1 MALTP
6 DTNYYSNSGEFRNHF
21 FRSLLLLP
29 NVKERQRS
37 SGWCQLASE
46 SAAAISSPQ
55 VSELKLLA
63 PDVEASNIRFGDSE
77 LNKEQWVQHTES
89 SHTTSSITDHKPTDC
104 AGFKTYRHRRL
115 EDFKEYG
122 PFYYAGG
129 SNGADI
135 VAHYCEFK
143 GWKRIFDN
151 NRGDYFLKWSEY
163 KMPINYLNFR
173 AGKQL
178 LNQIPNNRILT
189 TKGGLCTSLKEY
201 ERIVIKYSKG
211 TQNKVIRLDEFFP
224 ASYRLDVKSERQAF
238 FDVFKDGQIWIC
250 KPSNLQEGRGIFLLR
265 CRSDVNVL
273 RAKLENME
281 DNPLTKPAQY
291 NSIFHRVVQRYIA
304 RPLLLDGRKFDVR
317 SYFLIACT
325 SPYMAFFHHGY
336 AKSTCNVYN
345 PSSDDLTS
353 HLTNQFIQ
361 RKNPRYSEMKED
373 TIWSMEHLND
383 YINEKYMKAKRLPK
397 DWVFTVFAKQM
408 QEIMAFCLNS
418 AKNKL
423 ESKLG
428 FFDLMGCDFIIDHN
442 FKVWLLEMNAN
453 PSLQRHCT
461 VLRTLI
467 PPLVY
472 ETLDLVIEIF
482 KKTTEG
488 LLNLPLESQRQFV
501 LIYNGCNRGAA
512 SKPMKDDKISLM
524 LLKQP
529 SQPKRVVTK
538 KPVRKQEMF
547 RSLSDH
553 AAVEKDSFQKATSLV
568 TCSQMPVLAQIRNM
582 CCIRPTVRPMVLDS
596 HSYSKQWSQL
606 RCSVAKALMSTV
618 PFVPPFSSRKCAE
631 VHEMSRYL

>member
-1 MALTP
+1 MRDCPNTVHHLYCDIHIIKDDLPPGIEIVYKTDGRLFNLARLKSKTKTSVSSLIEFQYADNCVAALSDNHLQQILTAF
-6 DTNYYSNSGEFRNHF
+6 NSVYTKR
-21 FRSLLLLP
+21 
-29 NVKERQRS
+29 
-37 SGWCQLASE
+37 
-46 SAAAISSPQ
+46 
-55 VSELKLLA
+55 
-63 PDVEASNIRFGDSE
+63 
-77 LNKEQWVQHTES
+77 
-89 SHTTSSITDHKPTDC
+89 
-104 AGFKTYRHRRL
+104 GFTINPRRL
-115 EDFKEYG
+115 
-122 PFYYAGG
+122 
-129 SNGADI
+129 S

-163 KMPINYLNFR
+163 KTPIHYLNFR

-178 LNQIPNNRILT
+178 LNQIPNNRFLT

-211 TQNKVIRLDEFFP
+211 RCSHKDIRLDEFFP
-224 ASYRLDVKSERQAF
+224 ASYRMDVKSERQAF

-265 CRSDVNVL
+265 CRGDVNVL
-273 RAKLENME
+273 RAKLESME
-281 DNPLTKPAQY
+281 NLLTKPAQY
-291 NSIFHRVVQRYIA
+291 NSIVHRVVQRYIA

-336 AKSTCNVYN
+336 AKSTCNIYN

-383 YINEKYMKAKRLPK
+383 YINEKYMEAKRLPK
-397 DWVFTVFAKQM
+397 DWVFTVFAKRM
-408 QEIMAFCLNS
+408 QEIMTTCLNS

-423 ESKLG
+423 ECKLG
-428 FFDLMGCDFIIDHN
+428 FFDLMGCDFIIDQN

-453 PSLQRHCT
+453 PSLQRHCS

-482 KKTTEG
+482 KKSSKG
-488 LLNLPLESQRQFV
+488 ILNLPLESQRDFV
-501 LIYNGCNRGAA
+501 LIYNGCNRGQAL
-512 SKPMKDDKISLM
+512 KPVRDDKISLM
-524 LLKQP
+524 LLK
-529 SQPKRVVTK
+529 QPKRVVTK
-538 KPVRKQEMF
+538 KPVRKQEAVM
-547 RSLSDH
+547 SLSDD
-553 AAVEKDSFQKATSLV
+553 AAVEKDTFQKASTLLS
-568 TCSQMPVLAQIRNM
+568 CSQLPVLAQIRNLV
-582 CCIRPTVRPMVLDS
+582 CIRPTVHPSPFADS
-596 HSYSKQWSQL
+596 HSPYSKEWRQL
-606 RCSVAKALMSTV
+606 RSSVAKALMSTV
-618 PFVPPFSSRKCAE
+618 PFVPPFGRKCAQVPQKSKSLE
-631 VHEMSRYL
+631 SNLILK